1 MNQVQQFHAGDRIS
15 TKCPIV
21 GLPAG
26 SCGTVQLVYRSVEGV
41 YDVLFEPTQ
50 TRRVV
55 FQPELSLIP
64 SARQAAEAYGS
75 D

>member
-1 MNQVQQFHAGDRIS
+1 MNQVQQFHEGDRIS
-15 TKCPIV
+15 TTCPIV

-26 SCGTVQLVYRSVEGV
+26 SCGTVQLVYRSVVGV

-55 FQPELSLIP
+55 FQPELSLIAP
-64 SARQAAEAYGS
+64 ARQAAQAS
-75 D
+75 NSS

>member
-1 MNQVQQFHAGDRIS
+1 MNQVQQFHEGDRIS
-15 TKCPIV
+15 TRCPIV

-26 SCGTVQLVYRSVEGV
+26 SCGTVQSVYRSVEGV

-55 FQPELSLIP
+55 LQSELSLLAP
-64 SARQAAEAYGS
+64 ARQAAAPG
-75 D
+75 